1 MAIFSEETFREKY
14 DFSKLDESVLSAAR
28 LASQNPVM
36 LYLFFQRY
44 SYFNGYASASV
55 ARLASSIGLSRY
67 LFSNSELLVT
77 EEADRGMEISAKV
90 MTAAADEGAND
101 SPVHRALA
109 QLTVKTVGDYAGLS
123 ADERNALSPVPMW
136 LREISEAVIAN
147 YQGIPGDVA
156 SLVKAM
162 GFHLA
167 SEMLGDQEYTLLDMV
182 IRHENRDVGFD
193 AYLRNEAKPVKIGS
207 HRYTPWSWIL
217 IHSQYGGSG
226 VEVEHFECGL
236 DALNLA
242 ARFRSESEAQMK
254 SWALEGFGEFVEL
267 QQRMFRELYQE
278 CLATQAA
285 TAMPEVSV
293 PETAMSPAAMNALL
307 GV

>member
-1 MAIFSEETFREKY
+1 MAIFSEEIFREKFN
-14 DFSKLDESVLSAAR
+14 FSELDECVLSAVR
-28 LASQNPVM
+28 LAVQKPLM
-36 LYLFFQRY
+36 LYVFFQRY

-77 EEADRGMEISAKV
+77 EEADRGMEIAAKV

-123 ADERNALSPVPMW
+123 VDERNAISPVPIW
-136 LREISEAVIAN
+136 LRNISEAVISN

-167 SEMLGDQEYTLLDMV
+167 SEMLGDQEYTLLDKV
-182 IRHENRDVGFD
+182 VRHENCDTGFD
-193 AYLRNEAKPVKIGS
+193 AYLRNKAKPVKIGN

-242 ARFRSESEAQMK
+242 ARFRPETEAQMK
-254 SWALEGFGEFVEL
+254 SWALEGFSSFVDL
-267 QQRMFRELYQE
+267 QQQMFREIYRE
-278 CLATQAA
+278 CLAIQQPSMPS
-285 TAMPEVSV
+285 TAP
-293 PETAMSPAAMNALL
+293 PAISMDALL

>member
-1 MAIFSEETFREKY
+1 
-14 DFSKLDESVLSAAR
+14 
-28 LASQNPVM
+28 P
-36 LYLFFQRY
+36 
-44 SYFNGYASASV
+44 
-55 ARLASSIGLSRY
+55 
-67 LFSNSELLVT
+67 ELIVT
-77 EEADRGMEISAKV
+77 EEADRGMEIAAKV
-90 MTAAADEGAND
+90 MSAAADEGAND

-109 QLTVKTVGDYAGLS
+109 QLTVKTAGDYAGLS
-123 ADERNALSPVPMW
+123 ADERNELSPVPMW
-136 LREISEAVIAN
+136 LREISEAVIVS

-182 IRHENRDVGFD
+182 IRHENRDTGFD
-193 AYLRNEAKPVKIGS
+193 AYLRNEAKPVKIGD

-226 VEVEHFECGL
+226 VEVEHFEYGL

-242 ARFRSESEAQMK
+242 ARFSRESEAQMK
-254 SWALEGFGEFVEL
+254 SWAIEGFGEVVAL
-267 QQRMFRELYQE
+267 QQRMFREIYKE
-278 CLATQAA
+278 CLATPPSIAVSRMPTPSISAA
-285 TAMPEVSV
+285 S
-293 PETAMSPAAMNALL
+293 MNALL